1 MKLRLWRNIRKT
13 PEIRQKTI
21 IFVVCLV
28 FSFIFWL
35 TINLSRESEAIVP
48 IEFHVT
54 NIPTDLIF
62 TGQSDSTFLFTVQS
76 TGIRL
81 ITSRFLRRTKKLET
95 DFGNLQQVKRDGER
109 LFFFTSSQAETRFSL
124 LSDIPRSALEALPDT
139 IFFKVEDAFFK
150 RVPVKLV
157 KDISLQ
163 PGFKLYDVPA
173 ITPDSV
179 DVYGPAELAD
189 SIRFFNTSMLTA
201 TRVDQNISRNLKIEN
216 PWKNQQVNI
225 SVDEVEVF
233 ISVEEFTEATVEIPL
248 HVDCNGLNNI
258 SAYGELM
265 LFPDKVTVFY
275 LVALK
280 DDNKIIAD
288 MFRAY
293 VSCPDTIATPG
304 QRLAVE
310 IREKPTL
317 IDLIRVRPQEVEYI
331 WIKR

>member
-1 MKLRLWRNIRKT
+1 MKLLTWRNIRKT
-13 PEIRQKTI
+13 PEVRQKTI

-35 TINLSRESEAIVP
+35 SIKLSRESEAIIP
-48 IEFHVT
+48 IEFQVT
-54 NIPTDLIF
+54 NIPIDLIF
-62 TGQSDSTFLFTVQS
+62 TGQSDSTFVFTVQS

-81 ITSRFLRRTKKLET
+81 ITSGFLRRIKKLET
-95 DFGNLQQVKRDGER
+95 DFRNLQQLKRDGER

-124 LSDIPRSALEALPDT
+124 LSDIPRSAVEALPDT
-139 IFFKVEDAFFK
+139 IFFQVEDAFFK
-150 RVPVKLV
+150 RVPVKLI
-157 KDISLQ
+157 KDLNLQ

-173 ITPDSV
+173 ITPDSL

-189 SIRFFNTSMLTA
+189 TIRFFNTSMLTA
-201 TRVDQNISRNLKIEN
+201 TQVEHNINCNLKIDN
-216 PWKNQQVNI
+216 PWRNQQVNI
-225 SVDEVEVF
+225 SADEVEVF

-248 HVDCNGLNNI
+248 NVDCDGLNNI
-258 SAYGELM
+258 SANGELM

-280 DDNKIIAD
+280 DDKKIIAD

-293 VSCPDTIATPG
+293 VSCPDTIATSG

-317 IDLIRVRPQEVEYI
+317 IDLIRVSPPEVEYI